1 MGTRTLDRRRV
12 DSPHRDPLLERF
24 GLAVRR
30 LREER
35 RLTRERVAAGSGLS
49 AVYIGNIERGEVN
62 PTLLTQRRLADG
74 LGVPLDEIVAA
85 ALCNEPATG

>member
-35 RLTRERVAAGSGLS
+35 RLTRDRVAAGSGLS

-62 PTLLTQRRLADG
+62 PTLLTQVKLASGIG
-74 LGVPLDEIVAA
+74 LPLDAIVATALA
-85 ALCNEPATG
+85 AELND